1 MGCRRKQSCRELI
14 IKLGI
19 LPLSTQYIFSLL
31 LFLNEN
37 KNLFAVNST
46 IYQYATRQQSNLHQ
60 PLANLS
66 KYQKGICYLGVKV
79 FNKLPPYIKEEGDN
93 LRKFKRSLFERKVHL
108 LATRIFWTVKINN
121 VNMIML
127 YSRICHIYD
136 YSPASVPSPLT
147 VQILCTVLYFT
158 AFVTHKVLVLYTYC
172 YI

>member
-1 MGCRRKQSCRELI
+1 MNYELLFWGSSTDSIKIFKLQKRIIRIMMGCRRKQSCRELI

-108 LATRIFWTVKINN
+108 LATRIF
-121 VNMIML
+121 
-127 YSRICHIYD
+127 
-136 YSPASVPSPLT
+136 
-147 VQILCTVLYFT
+147 
-158 AFVTHKVLVLYTYC
+158 
-172 YI
+172 